1 METEIYKNNYDDVQL
16 SNSGLIALDYAGSG
30 DAAEIDRGIRDCIKG
45 IRLSIL
51 AMGLGLAKIRVKSL
65 YRDLGYQN
73 MSQYIQRLCD
83 DTKMDRSSIYNWLYI
98 GDAYIKYQN
107 DLEQIGFNDSD
118 GPTKLPYLERAL
130 ETNEKQNVFDNIKNM
145 TVREFAEFSK
155 GSPEE
160 VPGLVPFVKV
170 RRGRVYAGGKLAV
183 KINRRLDKRTY
194 NYLRKIMCIAGK
206 AMEEGDLV
214 FFVRLRN
221 RDEMRRYEQ
230 SSKQLISKLRK
241 DN

>member
-1 METEIYKNNYDDVQL
+1 MKTEINENSNDDAQL
-16 SNSGLIALDYAGSG
+16 FIDIKQVDSIPELIALDFAGSG
-30 DAAEIDRGIRDCIKG
+30 DAAEIDRGIRDSIKG

-51 AMGLGLAKIRVKSL
+51 AMGLGLAKIRAKSL
-65 YRDLGYQN
+65 YRDLGYQS

-83 DTKMDRSSIYNWLYI
+83 DTKMDRSSIYNWLYV

-130 ETNEKQNVFDNIKNM
+130 EMNEKQNVFNNIKEM
-145 TVREFAEFSK
+145 TLRDFIAFSK

-160 VPGLVPFVKV
+160 DSSLVPYVKV
-170 RRGRVYAGGKLAV
+170 RRGKVYAGGRLAV

-194 NYLRKIMCIAGK
+194 AYLK
-206 AMEEGDLV
+206 
-214 FFVRLRN
+214 
-221 RDEMRRYEQ
+221 
-230 SSKQLISKLRK
+230 KLSV
-241 DN
+241 